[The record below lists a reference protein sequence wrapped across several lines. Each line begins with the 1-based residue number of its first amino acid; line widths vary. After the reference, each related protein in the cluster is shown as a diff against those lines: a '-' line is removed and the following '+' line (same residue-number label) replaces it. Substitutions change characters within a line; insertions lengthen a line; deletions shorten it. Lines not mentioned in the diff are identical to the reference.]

1 MKLDRA
7 EHYYN
12 QKGTRPTHKINGVCF
27 NLMNAACVDSIEYYQ
42 EQLDQVQEDMQELAR
57 KKGKFL
63 HSGIVSFSSIYA
75 ATSFKSIP
83 IIDYTT
89 TVTNNS
95 ESNSDS
101 GNIQERQQ
109 EQQQEQEREET
120 STATTTRKTM
130 PIISMFS
137 YNIYSITPSPS
148 DLLVNNTGATF
159 TTRKIAR
166 IISNIAVLLF
176 ISFFFIIVSFIVALV
191 DLTSLAQQYSWINDV
206 LSALPVTIVSL
217 IQGLLPVIILSVI
230 LFLIPPIMKFLATW
244 QFLPSDT
251 QCENSAIM
259 RVYVFNVINSFL
271 VVSIGGSLL
280 SSMHDVLDNPASI
293 FTLLATTLP
302 EQASF
307 FINFIMLAGLS
318 NLPME
323 IARLPKL
330 IMVPLLKRL
339 LHGTGDIEKISR
351 WDALSLLYEF
361 RGFHVIYPFPM
372 LIFLAAI
379 CFSSIAPLILPFAT
393 LYFAFAVIVW
403 TNQLVYVY
411 TIDKDSGGSQFPII
425 FNCMMTCLFLYQAL
439 FIGVMGLKKMPTL
452 ATLSLVVLLLSIYFC
467 YLVNKN
473 FKAALIKN
481 IHAVEYSQSLHGGY
495 VELTEEGR
503 QQLIHAYGPS
513 GANIGSDSFSSELN
527 PSLSSKLTN
536 PYGVNDYHTLDHVE
550 VEVLGK
556 GNKRKRKE
564 LGNFEIH
571 DLNENEEAV
580 KEEKI

>member
-7 EHYYN
+7 EHYYSK
-12 QKGTRPTHKINGVCF
+12 KGTRPTHKINGVCF
-27 NLMNAACVDSIEYYQ
+27 NLINAACVDSIEYYR
-42 EQLDQVQEDMQELAR
+42 EQLDQVQEDMQELTR

-89 TVTNNS
+89 TVTNNI

-101 GNIQERQQ
+101 GNIQEQQQ
-109 EQQQEQEREET
+109 EQQQKEEGEKT
-120 STATTTRKTM
+120 AAATTTRKTT

-191 DLTSLAQQYSWINDV
+191 DLTSLAQRYSWINDI
-206 LSALPVTIVSL
+206 LSVLPVTIVSL

-280 SSMHDVLDNPASI
+280 SSIHDVLDNPASI

-302 EQASF
+302 DQATF
-307 FINFIMLAGLS
+307 FINFIMLAGNVKPLFYFLIYFLVFFIYSIS
-318 NLPME
+318 NL
-323 IARLPKL
+323 LFC
-330 IMVPLLKRL
+330 LLF
-339 LHGTGDIEKISR
+339 
-351 WDALSLLYEF
+351 Y
-361 RGFHVIYPFPM
+361 
-372 LIFLAAI
+372 
-379 CFSSIAPLILPFAT
+379 SI
-393 LYFAFAVIVW
+393 
-403 TNQLVYVY
+403 
-411 TIDKDSGGSQFPII
+411 
-425 FNCMMTCLFLYQAL
+425 LF
-439 FIGVMGLKKMPTL
+439 
-452 ATLSLVVLLLSIYFC
+452 
-467 YLVNKN
+467 
-473 FKAALIKN
+473 
-481 IHAVEYSQSLHGGY
+481 
-495 VELTEEGR
+495 
-503 QQLIHAYGPS
+503 
-513 GANIGSDSFSSELN
+513 
-527 PSLSSKLTN
+527 
-536 PYGVNDYHTLDHVE
+536 
-550 VEVLGK
+550 
-556 GNKRKRKE
+556 
-564 LGNFEIH
+564 
-571 DLNENEEAV
+571 
-580 KEEKI
+580 